1 MGTIILIIFSTFL
14 SAIVFGIE
22 KYKNSKMVFENI
34 VKLHSQERYTIEYKS
49 SLIKDEYPILSMV
62 ATSMTYTSKKYNSE
76 EILGHIK
83 TVDGKLRLELKKE
96 IKSILKSDNENAKE
110 VLRWYMI
117 ACKLVEYAERDK
129 KIEISLSE
137 ESRKISKNE
146 YDQRDYDN
154 TFCMA

>member
-1 MGTIILIIFSTFL
+1 
-14 SAIVFGIE
+14 
-22 KYKNSKMVFENI
+22 
-34 VKLHSQERYTIEYKS
+34 
-49 SLIKDEYPILSMV
+49 
-62 ATSMTYTSKKYNSE
+62 
-76 EILGHIK
+76 
-83 TVDGKLRLELKKE
+83 
-96 IKSILKSDNENAKE
+96 
-110 VLRWYMI
+110 MI